1 MQKYPFIMRVFHWV
15 LVIMFAAQFIFH
27 NAISDAYDQ
36 IQRGVEV
43 AFNPLVAG
51 HVFGGLAIL
60 VLTLVRFG
68 IRRKSVLPA
77 YPEQGSALTKRA
89 SEIVHYG
96 TYVLGTCC
104 LCRARL
110 HGLVVS
116 KLPRTGMKCSRR
128 CYLPWSPCM
137 WQGLCSIWWCIKTI
151 FLNGCGSDHMKR
163 RFP

>member
-27 NAISDAYDQ
+27 DAISDAYDQ

-60 VLTLVRFG
+60 VLTLIRFG

-96 TYVLGTCC
+96 TYVLGIM
-104 LCRARL
+104 LPVSGAVAWFGGVKAAADGHEMLKAVLLALVAL
-110 HGLVVS
+110 HVAGTLFHLVVH
-116 KLPRTGMKCSRR
+116 KNNIFKR
-128 CYLPWSPCM
+128 M
-137 WQGLCSIWWCIKTI
+137 W
-151 FLNGCGSDHMKR
+151 F
-163 RFP
+163 

>member
-27 NAISDAYDQ
+27 DAISDAYDQ

-96 TYVLGTCC
+96 TYVLGIM
-104 LCRARL
+104 LPVSGAVAWFGGVKAAADGHEMLKAVLLALVAL
-110 HGLVVS
+110 HVAGALFHLVVH
-116 KLPRTGMKCSRR
+116 KNNIFKR
-128 CYLPWSPCM
+128 M
-137 WQGLCSIWWCIKTI
+137 W
-151 FLNGCGSDHMKR
+151 F
-163 RFP
+163 